1 LDLSV
6 STASQVTASDVMIHG
21 KNGNWKK
28 GNGKIA
34 AKTGLPVSQFS
45 VAIFSF

>member
-1 LDLSV
+1 
-6 STASQVTASDVMIHG
+6 MIHG

-28 GNGKIA
+28 GNGKMA